1 MGFSWNGNVINWVL
15 RLVIAG
21 AMILSALGSGNPAT
35 VDPLPDWINTGSNLL
50 CLVIACAVLVP
61 KTQRWG
67 AVAAAAI
74 MVVSMVTNY
83 SVDGPDYFWRVL
95 PFNAIT
101 ILAAALLLWRFGQK
115 QP

>member
-1 MGFSWNGNVINWVL
+1 MEFSWNGAVINWGL

-50 CLVIACAVLVP
+50 CLAIAAAVLLP
-61 KTQRWG
+61 KTQIWG
-67 AVAAAAI
+67 AAAAAAI
-74 MVVSMVTNY
+74 MAVSMATNY
-83 SVDGPDYFWRVL
+83 WVDGPAYFWRVL
-95 PFNAIT
+95 PFNVTT
-101 ILAAALLLWRFGQK
+101 IFAAALLLWRIWRT